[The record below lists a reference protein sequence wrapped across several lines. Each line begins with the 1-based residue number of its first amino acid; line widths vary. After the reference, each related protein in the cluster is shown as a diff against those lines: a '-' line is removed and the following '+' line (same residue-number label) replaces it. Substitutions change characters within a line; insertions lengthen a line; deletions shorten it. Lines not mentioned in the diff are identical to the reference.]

1 MFKPSRIFLPWGF
14 FNCSLFT
21 LACPCTTIEMHKAN
35 AYQHILSCPFLTEK
49 AQSAVATTQTGGYI
63 NPTKLE
69 SGGSVRFALLDDQ
82 PLEFFEVW
90 GESEGKLKPFRFAD
104 SPTTEDVEIEMG
116 NEFTRR
122 MNREGTGV
130 EPAKFGIAVPV
141 FNHDSQ
147 KVEIFSATQKGIIK
161 EFDKIS
167 QMEDY
172 SDLLAW
178 DFVLSREGTGLKT
191 EYSLR
196 AVPRKKGTSSF
207 NRSYLSGTKR

>member
-1 MFKPSRIFLPWGF
+1 MYYNRNAQGK
-14 FNCSLFT
+14 SLQAHF
-21 LACPCTTIEMHKAN
+21 IM
-35 AYQHILSCPFLTEK
+35 PFLTEK
-49 AQSAVATTQTGGYI
+49 AKAEVTSTQSGGYI

-90 GESEGKLKPFRFAD
+90 GESGEGKLKPFRFAD
-104 SPTTEDVEIEMG
+104 NPTTEDAEIEMG

-122 MNREGTGV
+122 MNRDGTGV

-141 FNHDSQ
+141 FEHDSQ
-147 KVEIFSATQKGIIK
+147 EVKIFQATQKGIIK

-196 AVPRKKGTSSF
+196 VVPRKKGTSPLIEATF
-207 NRSYLSGTKR
+207 AEQKEKGFDIKELMTGGNPFAPGE

>member
-1 MFKPSRIFLPWGF
+1 
-14 FNCSLFT
+14 
-21 LACPCTTIEMHKAN
+21 
-35 AYQHILSCPFLTEK
+35 
-49 AQSAVATTQTGGYI
+49 
-63 NPTKLE
+63 
-69 SGGSVRFALLDDQ
+69 
-82 PLEFFEVW
+82 
-90 GESEGKLKPFRFAD
+90 
-104 SPTTEDVEIEMG
+104 MG

-122 MNREGTGV
+122 MNRDGTGV

-141 FNHDSQ
+141 FEHESQ
-147 KVEIFSATQKGIIK
+147 EVKILQATQKGIIK

-196 AVPRKKGTSSF
+196 AVPRKKGTSPLIEAT
-207 NRSYLSGTKR
+207 YAEAKDSGFDIKELMTGGNPFAPGE

>member
-1 MFKPSRIFLPWGF
+1 MYYNRNAQGK
-14 FNCSLFT
+14 SLQAHF
-21 LACPCTTIEMHKAN
+21 IM
-35 AYQHILSCPFLTEK
+35 PFLTEK
-49 AQSAVATTQTGGYI
+49 AKAEVTSTQSGGYI

-90 GESEGKLKPFRFAD
+90 GETSEGKLKPFRFAD
-104 SPTTEDVEIEMG
+104 NPSQEDVEIEMG

-122 MNREGTGV
+122 MNRDGTGV

-141 FNHDSQ
+141 FEHDSQ
-147 KVEIFSATQKGIIK
+147 EVKIFQATQKGIIK

-196 AVPRKKGTSSF
+196 AVPRKKGTSPLIEATYQEQKDNGF
-207 NRSYLSGTKR
+207 DIKELITGGNPFAPGE

>member
-1 MFKPSRIFLPWGF
+1 MYYNRNAQGK
-14 FNCSLFT
+14 SLQAHF
-21 LACPCTTIEMHKAN
+21 IM
-35 AYQHILSCPFLTEK
+35 PFLTEK

-82 PLEFFEVW
+82 TLEFFAVW
-90 GESEGKLKPFRFAD
+90 GESGEGKLKPFRFAD
-104 SPTTEDVEIEMG
+104 SPTTEDAEIEMG

-122 MNREGTGV
+122 MNRDGTGV

-141 FNHDSQ
+141 FEHESQ
-147 KVEIFSATQKGIIK
+147 EVKIFSATQKGII
-161 EFDKIS
+161 EELDRIS

-178 DFVLSREGTGLKT
+178 DFHLSREGTGLKT
-191 EYSLR
+191 QYSLR
-196 AVPRKKGTSSF
+196 AVPRKKGTSPLIEATF
-207 NRSYLSGTKR
+207 AEQKEKGFDIKELMTGGNPFAPGE

>member
-1 MFKPSRIFLPWGF
+1 MYYNRNAQGK
-14 FNCSLFT
+14 SLQAHF
-21 LACPCTTIEMHKAN
+21 IM
-35 AYQHILSCPFLTEK
+35 PFLTEK
-49 AQSAVATTQTGGYI
+49 AKAEVTSTQSGGYI

-82 PLEFFEVW
+82 PLEFYEVW
-90 GESEGKLKPFRFAD
+90 GESGEGKLKPFRFAD
-104 SPTTEDVEIEMG
+104 TPSQEDAEIEMG

-122 MNREGTGV
+122 MNRDGTGV

-141 FNHDSQ
+141 FEHDSQ
-147 KVEIFSATQKGIIK
+147 EVKIFQATQKGIIK

-196 AVPRKKGTSSF
+196 VVPRKKGTSPLIEATF
-207 NRSYLSGTKR
+207 AEQKEKGFEIKELMTGGNPFAPGE

>member
-1 MFKPSRIFLPWGF
+1 MYYNRNAQGK
-14 FNCSLFT
+14 SLQAHF
-21 LACPCTTIEMHKAN
+21 IM
-35 AYQHILSCPFLTEK
+35 PFLTEK
-49 AQSAVATTQTGGYI
+49 AKAEVTSTQSGGYI

-90 GESEGKLKPFRFAD
+90 GESGEGKLKPFRFAD
-104 SPTTEDVEIEMG
+104 TPTEEDAEIEMG

-122 MNREGTGV
+122 MNRDGTGV

-141 FNHDSQ
+141 FDHESQ
-147 KVEIFSATQKGIIK
+147 EVKIFQATQKSIIG
-161 EFDKIS
+161 ELDKIS

-178 DFVLSREGTGLKT
+178 DFVLSRDGAAKLTK
-191 EYSLR
+191 YSLR
-196 AVPRKKGTSSF
+196 AVPRKKGTSPLIEAT
-207 NRSYLSGTKR
+207 YQEAKDSGFDIKELMTGGNPFAPGE

>member
-1 MFKPSRIFLPWGF
+1 MYYNRNAQGK
-14 FNCSLFT
+14 SLQAHF
-21 LACPCTTIEMHKAN
+21 IM
-35 AYQHILSCPFLTEK
+35 PFLTEK
-49 AQSAVATTQTGGYI
+49 AKAEVTSTQSGGYI

-82 PLEFFEVW
+82 PLEFYEVW
-90 GESEGKLKPFRFAD
+90 GESGEGKLKPFRFAD
-104 SPTTEDVEIEMG
+104 TPTQEDAEIEMG

-122 MNREGTGV
+122 MNRDGTGV

-141 FNHDSQ
+141 FEHDSQ
-147 KVEIFSATQKGIIK
+147 EVKIFQATQKGIIK

-196 AVPRKKGTSSF
+196 VVPRKKGTSPLIEATF
-207 NRSYLSGTKR
+207 AEQKEKGFEIKELMTGGNPFAPGE

>member
-1 MFKPSRIFLPWGF
+1 MYYNRNAQGK
-14 FNCSLFT
+14 SLQAHF
-21 LACPCTTIEMHKAN
+21 IM
-35 AYQHILSCPFLTEK
+35 PFLTEK
-49 AQSAVATTQTGGYI
+49 AKAEVTSTQSGGYI

-82 PLEFFEVW
+82 PLEFYEVW
-90 GESEGKLKPFRFAD
+90 GESGEGKLKPFRFAD
-104 SPTTEDVEIEMG
+104 TPTQEDAEIEMG

-122 MNREGTGV
+122 MNRDGTGV

-141 FNHDSQ
+141 FEHESHEVKILQ
-147 KVEIFSATQKGIIK
+147 ATQKGIIK

-196 AVPRKKGTSSF
+196 VVPRKKGTSPLIEATF
-207 NRSYLSGTKR
+207 AEQKEKGFKIKELMTGGNPFAPGE

>member
-1 MFKPSRIFLPWGF
+1 MYYNRNAQGK
-14 FNCSLFT
+14 SLQAHF
-21 LACPCTTIEMHKAN
+21 IM
-35 AYQHILSCPFLTEK
+35 PFLTEK
-49 AQSAVATTQTGGYI
+49 AKAEVTSTQSGGYI

-90 GESEGKLKPFRFAD
+90 GESGEGKLKPFRFAD
-104 SPTTEDVEIEMG
+104 NPTTEDAEIEMG

-122 MNREGTGV
+122 MNRDGTGV

-141 FNHDSQ
+141 FEHDSQ
-147 KVEIFSATQKGIIK
+147 EVKIFQATQKGIIG
-161 EFDKIS
+161 ELDKIS

-178 DFVLSREGTGLKT
+178 DFVLSRDGAGKLTK
-191 EYSLR
+191 YSLR
-196 AVPRKKGTSSF
+196 AVPRKKGT
-207 NRSYLSGTKR
+207 NPLIEATYQEAKDSGFDIKELMTGGNPFAPGE

>member
-1 MFKPSRIFLPWGF
+1 MYYNRNAQGKSLLAH
-14 FNCSLFT
+14 FNM
-21 LACPCTTIEMHKAN
+21 A
-35 AYQHILSCPFLTEK
+35 FLTEK
-49 AQSAVATTQTGGYI
+49 ARSAVATTQSGGYI

-69 SGGSVRFALLDDQ
+69 SGGNGRFALLDDQ

-90 GESEGKLKPFRFAD
+90 GESGEGKLKPFRFAD
-104 SPTTEDVEIEMG
+104 NPTTEDAEIEMG

-122 MNREGTGV
+122 MNRDGTGV

-141 FNHDSQ
+141 FEHESQ
-147 KVEIFSATQKGIIK
+147 EVKILQATQKGIIK

-196 AVPRKKGTSSF
+196 VVPRKKGTSPLIEATF
-207 NRSYLSGTKR
+207 AEQKEKGFEIKELMTGGNPFAPGE

>member
-1 MFKPSRIFLPWGF
+1 MYYNR
-14 FNCSLFT
+14 
-21 LACPCTTIEMHKAN
+21 N
-35 AYQHILSCPFLTEK
+35 AQGKRLQAHFIMPFLTEK
-49 AQSAVATTQTGGYI
+49 AQSAVATTETGGYL
-63 NPTKLE
+63 NPSKLE
-69 SGGSVRFALLDDQ
+69 SGGSVRFALLEEE
-82 PLEFFEVW
+82 PLCFYEAW
-90 GESEGKLKPFRFAD
+90 GESGDGKLKPFRFAD
-104 SPTTEDVEIEMG
+104 NPSSEDVEIEMG

-122 MNREGTGV
+122 LNRDGTAP
-130 EPAKFGIAVPV
+130 EASKFAVAVPV

-161 EFDKIS
+161 EFDKII

-196 AVPRKKGTSSF
+196 AVPRKKGTSPLIEATYQESKDNGF
-207 NRSYLSGTKR
+207 DIKELMTGGNPFSPGE

>member
-1 MFKPSRIFLPWGF
+1 MYYNR
-14 FNCSLFT
+14 
-21 LACPCTTIEMHKAN
+21 N
-35 AYQHILSCPFLTEK
+35 AQGKRLQAHFIMPFLTEK

-82 PLEFFEVW
+82 PLEYWEVW
-90 GESEGKLKPFRFAD
+90 GESGDGKLRPFRFAD
-104 SPTTEDVEIEMG
+104 NPSSEDVEIEMG

-122 MNREGTGV
+122 LNRDGTAP
-130 EPAKFGIAVPV
+130 EASKFAVAVPV

-196 AVPRKKGTSSF
+196 AVPRKKGTSPLIEATYQESKDNGF
-207 NRSYLSGTKR
+207 DIKELMTGGNPFSPGE

>member
-1 MFKPSRIFLPWGF
+1 MALVSQSR
-14 FNCSLFT
+14 ST
-21 LACPCTTIEMHKAN
+21 
-35 AYQHILSCPFLTEK
+35 S
-49 AQSAVATTQTGGYI
+49 VATTQTGGYI

-82 PLEFFEVW
+82 PLEFYEVW
-90 GESEGKLKPFRFAD
+90 GESGEGKLKPFRFAD
-104 SPTTEDVEIEMG
+104 TPTQEDAEIEMG

-122 MNREGTGV
+122 MNRDGTGV

-141 FNHDSQ
+141 FEHDSQ
-147 KVEIFSATQKGIIK
+147 EVKIFQATQKGIIK

-196 AVPRKKGTSSF
+196 AVPRKKGTSPLIEAT
-207 NRSYLSGTKR
+207 YQEAKDSGFDIKELMTGGNPFSPGE

>member
-1 MFKPSRIFLPWGF
+1 MYYNRNAQGK
-14 FNCSLFT
+14 SL
-21 LACPCTTIEMHKAN
+21 LAHFIMA
-35 AYQHILSCPFLTEK
+35 FLTEK
-49 AQSAVATTQTGGYI
+49 AQSAVATTQTGGYL
-63 NPTKLE
+63 NPSKLE
-69 SGGSVRFALLDDQ
+69 SGGNVRFALLDDQ

-90 GESEGKLKPFRFAD
+90 GESGEGKLKPFRFAD
-104 SPTTEDVEIEMG
+104 NPTAEDAEIEMG

-122 MNREGTGV
+122 MNRDGTGV

-141 FNHDSQ
+141 FEHDSQ
-147 KVEIFSATQKGIIK
+147 EVKIFQATQKGIIK

-196 AVPRKKGTSSF
+196 VVPRKKGTSPLIEATF
-207 NRSYLSGTKR
+207 AEQKEKGFDIKELMTGGNPFAPGE

>member
-1 MFKPSRIFLPWGF
+1 MYYNRNAQGK
-14 FNCSLFT
+14 SLQAHF
-21 LACPCTTIEMHKAN
+21 IM
-35 AYQHILSCPFLTEK
+35 PFLTEK
-49 AQSAVATTQTGGYI
+49 AKAEVTSTQSGGYI

-90 GESEGKLKPFRFAD
+90 GESGEGKYKPFRFVD
-104 SPTTEDVEIEMG
+104 KPSTEDVEIEMG
-116 NEFTRR
+116 NEYTRK
-122 MNREGTGV
+122 MNREGTGI
-130 EPAKFGIAVPV
+130 EPAKFAIAAPV
-141 FNHDSQ
+141 FEHESQ
-147 KVEIFSATQKGIIK
+147 EVKIFQATQKGIIK

-196 AVPRKKGTSSF
+196 AVPRKKGTSPLIEAT
-207 NRSYLSGTKR
+207 YAEAKDSGFDIKELMTGGNPFSPGE

>member
-1 MFKPSRIFLPWGF
+1 MYYNRNAQGK
-14 FNCSLFT
+14 SLQAHF
-21 LACPCTTIEMHKAN
+21 IM
-35 AYQHILSCPFLTEK
+35 PFLTEK
-49 AQSAVATTQTGGYI
+49 AKAEVTSTQSGGYI

-90 GESEGKLKPFRFAD
+90 GESGEGKYKPFRFVD
-104 SPTTEDVEIEMG
+104 KPSTEDVEIEMG
-116 NEFTRR
+116 NEYTRK
-122 MNREGTGV
+122 MNREGTGI
-130 EPAKFGIAVPV
+130 EPAKFAIAAPV
-141 FNHDSQ
+141 FEHDSQ
-147 KVEIFSATQKGIIK
+147 EVKIFQATQKGIIK

-196 AVPRKKGTSSF
+196 VVPRKKGTSPLIEAA
-207 NRSYLSGTKR
+207 YAEAKDSGFDIKELMTGGNPFAPGE

>member
-1 MFKPSRIFLPWGF
+1 MYYNRNAQGK
-14 FNCSLFT
+14 SLQAHF
-21 LACPCTTIEMHKAN
+21 IM
-35 AYQHILSCPFLTEK
+35 PFLTEK
-49 AQSAVATTQTGGYI
+49 AKAEVTSTQSGGYI

-90 GESEGKLKPFRFAD
+90 GESGEGKLKPFRFAD
-104 SPTTEDVEIEMG
+104 TPTEEDAEIEMG

-122 MNREGTGV
+122 MNRDGTGV

-141 FNHDSQ
+141 FDHEAQ
-147 KVEIFSATQKGIIK
+147 EVKILQATQKGIIK

-196 AVPRKKGTSSF
+196 VVPRKKGTSPLIEATF
-207 NRSYLSGTKR
+207 AEQKEKGFEIKELMTGGNPFAPGE

>member
-1 MFKPSRIFLPWGF
+1 MYYNRNAQGK
-14 FNCSLFT
+14 SLQAHF
-21 LACPCTTIEMHKAN
+21 IM
-35 AYQHILSCPFLTEK
+35 PFLTEK
-49 AQSAVATTQTGGYI
+49 AQAAVATTQSGGYI

-90 GESEGKLKPFRFAD
+90 GESGEGKLKPFRFAD
-104 SPTTEDVEIEMG
+104 SPTTEDAEIEMG

-122 MNREGTGV
+122 MNRDGTGV

-141 FNHDSQ
+141 FEHDSQ
-147 KVEIFSATQKGIIK
+147 EVKIFQATQKGIIG
-161 EFDKIS
+161 ELDKIS

-178 DFVLSREGTGLKT
+178 DFVLSRDGAGKLTK
-191 EYSLR
+191 YSLR
-196 AVPRKKGTSSF
+196 AVPRKKGT
-207 NRSYLSGTKR
+207 NPLIEATYQEAKDSGFDIKELMTGGNPFAPGE